1 MTSTTTVSG
10 TWRSMNMVSNSERDL
25 AATHDDEGGGR
36 TRYRDAGGGGGF
48 GSQSEFPLSFSQVAQ
63 GRSRT
68 TSAAPPLG
76 RWTQRSRRRKGRRE
90 RTMMVARGL
99 GSWAAIGDQRGWME
113 E

>member
-36 TRYRDAGGGGGF
+36 TRYRDAAGGGGF

-68 TSAAPPLG
+68 TSAAPLG
-76 RWTQRSRRRKGRRE
+76 RRTQMSRMRKGRRE
-90 RTMMVARGL
+90 RTMTVARGL
-99 GSWAAIGDQRGWME
+99 GSNW
-113 E
+113 